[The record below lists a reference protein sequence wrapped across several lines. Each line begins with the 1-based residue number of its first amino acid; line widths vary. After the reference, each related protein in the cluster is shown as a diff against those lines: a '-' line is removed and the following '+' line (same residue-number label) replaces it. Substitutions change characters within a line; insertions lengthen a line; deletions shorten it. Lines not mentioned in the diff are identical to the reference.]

1 MFQAERQDVKQ
12 IEQFIA
18 YQRLTRRVQRL
29 LSAVLF
35 TCLSVPFLL
44 VGQKIF
50 NDWNNQYL
58 APLAFL
64 VSLEAML
71 TYHRL
76 KKFDFFDGRSWLSLG
91 AELLVLAVIIR
102 LLLYWVH
109 GWDLFWEAL
118 SYWPEQF
125 GAYFFDVQY
134 LLVLGFSLVIW
145 FISSNLE
152 AMFDQF
158 SEDEALLRADIDT
171 GQSEERNELRSRLAN
186 QVILGGAVMSGL
198 IAWIYLDGGLPWRS
212 HPQVQVGLIALL
224 GYFIASLVLL
234 SLTHFA
240 ILRVYWIVNKIP
252 ISDNLTWRWASLSLL
267 VIGGLGLIALLLP
280 TGYSAPILRFI
291 ELLLSVIIGIFQIIL
306 FLLGLPVVLLIRWL
320 MQVFGSQQTLPEIP
334 QLEPEVIILTG
345 QTPDEPT
352 SGLSLLKAILLW
364 GGLLVMAI
372 LAFTVYLR
380 DHPEYLRWMKGKR
393 LVVWLAGVWIAWLAW
408 LQGVRHSAVGMIRDG
423 WQRLQAGNYSS
434 SALRVGRI
442 INPRRLPARQQIQFY
457 YLAMLRRAAE
467 IGMPRAPAQTPQ
479 EYESRLVEFLHARM
493 VDQQQGGA
501 SFADQPEAVQDP
513 QAVLEE
519 VSGLTRQFHEAR
531 YSQHEI
537 SLGQVNLVRR
547 YWDRIRETL
556 RNLGITRTVR

>member
-1 MFQAERQDVKQ
+1 MSQAERQDEKT

-18 YQRLTRRVQRL
+18 YQRVTRRVQRL
-29 LSAVLF
+29 LGALLF
-35 TCLSVPFLL
+35 ACLSVPFLL

-76 KKFDFFDGRSWLSLG
+76 KKFDFFEGMSWLSLG
-91 AELLVLAVIIR
+91 AEWLVLAVLIR

-109 GWDLFWEAL
+109 GWNLFWEAL

-125 GAYFFDVQY
+125 SDYFFDTQY

-158 SEDEALLRADIDT
+158 TEDEALLRADIDT
-171 GQSEERNELRSRLAN
+171 GQSDERNELRSRLVN

-198 IAWIYLDGGLPWRS
+198 IAWIHLDSDLPWRS
-212 HPQVQVGLIALL
+212 QPQVQVGLIALL

-252 ISDNLTWRWASLSLL
+252 ISDSLTRRWASLTLL
-267 VIGGLGLIALLLP
+267 VIGGLGLIALFLP

-306 FLLGLPVVLLIRWL
+306 FLLSLPVVLLIRWL
-320 MQVFGSQQTLPEIP
+320 MQAFGSQETLPEIP

-345 QTPDEPT
+345 QTPDQPT
-352 SGLSLLKAILLW
+352 GWPSLLKAILLW

-380 DHPEYLRWMKGKR
+380 DHSEYLHWMKGKR
-393 LVVWLAGVWIAWLAW
+393 FVVWLVSVWIACLAW
-408 LQGVRHSAVGMIRDG
+408 FRGIRHSAVAMIRDS
-423 WQRLQAGNYSS
+423 WQRLQAGNFSGS
-434 SALRVGRI
+434 VLRVGRI
-442 INPRRLPARQQIQFY
+442 INPRRLPARQQVQFY

-467 IGMPRAPAQTPQ
+467 IGLPRAPAQTPQ
-479 EYESRLVEFLHARM
+479 EYEARLVDFVHARM
-493 VDQQQGGA
+493 IDQQQGGEGLIA
-501 SFADQPEAVQDP
+501 QSEAEREP

-556 RNLGITRTVR
+556 RNLGITKTVR